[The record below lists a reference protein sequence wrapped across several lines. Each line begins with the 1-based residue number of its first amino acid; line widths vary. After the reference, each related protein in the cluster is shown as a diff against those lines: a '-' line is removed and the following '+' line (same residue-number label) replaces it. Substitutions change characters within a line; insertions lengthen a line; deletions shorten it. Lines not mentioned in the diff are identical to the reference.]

1 MKNNYAK
8 IIETLE
14 SAREIAVFCHTS
26 PDGDTIACALAFY
39 RALTPL
45 GKTVHLFSEDPIP
58 EKYHFLEG
66 SELFGKADK
75 KHYELALAVDCSDA
89 DRMGG
94 GKRAFLASPKR
105 IAIDHHKSHTP
116 FAHISQVESDAAACA
131 EIVCR
136 ILRQAGW
143 VTDSVAEALFVGVV
157 ADTGCFQF
165 SSTTAESHRIA
176 AFLMEYDI
184 DAPQLV
190 YKTFRRMPE
199 RVFNLKKRVLS
210 ACRFFDEGKISLITF
225 RQTDFDETGTTSADT
240 DGIIDA
246 ALEVAGVEV
255 AFSVSE
261 VADKNFKISVRTKDY
276 VDASDLAATFGGG
289 GHARAAGCRLN
300 GFYEDIVDKLL
311 KAARDRLL

>member
-45 GKTVHLFSEDPIP
+45 GKTVHLFSEDAIP
-58 EKYHFLEG
+58 EKYRFLEG
-66 SELFGKADK
+66 SELFVKADK
-75 KHYELALAVDCSDA
+75 KHYELFWPVTACLVAA
-89 DRMGG
+89 
-94 GKRAFLASPKR
+94 
-105 IAIDHHKSHTP
+105 
-116 FAHISQVESDAAACA
+116 DAAACA